1 MSGSTNTIHTVDLTK
16 FYKAVKPNLTTLS
29 SGIVF
34 FNSTKEEF
42 DNAFHYELQ
51 DLYLK
56 SAVHANFVNVKANLY
71 YGSGLYAIDATSTAL
86 TNTIYSSNRVGDT
99 LDDVFKKACFDY
111 SKFSAA
117 CFEVIYNVSGG
128 VAEILHVNPA
138 NIRAE
143 QPDQYGRVCNYYY
156 SDTWGI
162 IENKKDKRKP
172 NDIANAVKIPA
183 YNPISGTTQGRQLLY
198 IKQYSASNDI
208 YAIPSYLSSQNWINL
223 DYYLSDYL
231 INKLNNGYFI
241 GGFLYIPS
249 NMTDDEK
256 DKFVQ
261 DYKRK
266 HSSSTNSGKVVF
278 IFNDPS
284 AQKPE
289 FVPVSDDLGNSMFK
303 DLIQQAQLSI
313 AIAHGGSTSL
323 LGIDAGNSFGQNA
336 DANKLNVAR
345 LYFIDAVVKPAQN
358 VLLTA
363 INKLLAV
370 NEFGKVSVHNEP
382 LKLQQPIAAPDGSDL
397 TVDERRAILYGLPPL
412 PQAATPNNINPIST
426 PVQ

>member
-1 MSGSTNTIHTVDLTK
+1 MSGTTIQTIDLTK
-16 FYKAVKPNLTTLS
+16 FYKALKPNITTLS
-29 SGIVF
+29 GGIVY
-34 FNSTKEEF
+34 FNSTREDF
-42 DNAFHYELQ
+42 DNAFHYELN

-56 SAVHANFVNVKANLY
+56 SAVHANFVNVKANLF
-71 YGSGLYAIDATSTAL
+71 YGSGLYAIDNTSSGL
-86 TNTIYSSNRVGDT
+86 TNTIYSCNTVGDS
-99 LDDVFKKACFDY
+99 LDDVFKKSCFDY

-117 CFEVIYNVSGG
+117 CFEVIYNAGG
-128 VAEILHVNPA
+128 GINQILHVNPA

-143 QPDQYGRVCNYYY
+143 APDKYGRVLNYYY
-156 SDTWGI
+156 SDTWGL
-162 IENKKDKRKP
+162 IENKKDKRKA
-172 NDIANAVKIPA
+172 NDIAGAIKIPA
-183 YNPISGTTQGRQLLY
+183 FNPKSGTTQGRQLLY
-198 IKQYSASNDI
+198 VKQYSASNDI
-208 YAIPSYLSSQNWINL
+208 YAMPSYVSALNWINL
-223 DYYLSDYL
+223 DYFLSDYL

-241 GGFLYIPS
+241 GGFMYIPS
-249 NMTDDEK
+249 NMSDDEK

-284 AQKPE
+284 AAKPE

-358 VLLTA
+358 ILLNA

-370 NEFGKVSVHNEP
+370 NQLGKVSVHNEP
-382 LKLQQPIAAPDGSDL
+382 LKLTQPPVDLNDL
-397 TVDERRAILYGLPPL
+397 TIDERRAIVYGLPPL
-412 PQAATPNNINPIST
+412 PEPTSNNINPIPT
-426 PVQ
+426 PQQ